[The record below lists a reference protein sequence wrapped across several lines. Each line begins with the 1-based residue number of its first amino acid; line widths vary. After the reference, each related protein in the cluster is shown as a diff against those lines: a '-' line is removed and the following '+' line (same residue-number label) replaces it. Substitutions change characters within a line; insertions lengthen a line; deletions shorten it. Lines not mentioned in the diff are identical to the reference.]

1 MPPRRPL
8 VRIEQGP
15 NNTLSLAKVAAE
27 LSKKSKPKHFSAFS
41 FQAFSTSSFEQ
52 VMAQD
57 GVLAQQATSGAE
69 VIDHAINQI
78 TTRTTL
84 VTHMA
89 TEMRKETSAVLAAAH
104 IEMGSSSQ
112 VHAAPAR
119 RRATEDAEA
128 LPMSPSE
135 QETERAAVEALTTSW
150 RASLE
155 RLQRVAQGV
164 EEGKAAPWH
173 DVYTH
178 RPEAGVERHIDPAE

>member
-15 NNTLSLAKVAAE
+15 NNTLSLATVAAE

-41 FQAFSTSSFEQ
+41 FQAFSTSSFLE

-57 GVLAQQATSGAE
+57 GVLAPDEAAATSGAE

-84 VTHMA
+84 VTQMA
-89 TEMRKETSAVLAAAH
+89 TEMRKETSAVLAAAQ
-104 IEMGSSSQ
+104 MGSSSQ
-112 VHAAPAR
+112 VHLAPAR
-119 RRATEDAEA
+119 KRTTEDAEA
-128 LPMSPSE
+128 LPMSQSE
-135 QETERAAVEALTTSW
+135 QEAERAAVDALATSW

-164 EEGKAAPWH
+164 EEGKVAL
-173 DVYTH
+173 
-178 RPEAGVERHIDPAE
+178 RLERLCPKADEVLSLIHI